1 MTRGTETW
9 ITELTP
15 LSFLARSAGVYPD
28 KTAIVHGAHAL
39 DLRRV
44 RPRRPAAGAGP
55 ARVGGRAWGPRRLP
69 AAERPG
75 DAARALRRPARGCG
89 ARRGEHA
96 ALRRGGPLH
105 PRPLRGDRPRR
116 RLRPAVRG
124 RPDPREPGDGP
135 RDRRARRRGGAGR
148 GRVGRGCDVRDLLA
162 RGDEGEDLPWSVDD
176 ERGTISINYTSGTTG
191 KPKGVQYHHRGAYL
205 NSLGEIIQSYHDPST
220 VYLWTLPMFHCNG
233 WCTPWGI
240 TAIGGTHVCLREVRG
255 DAIWAQ
261 IGEHRVTHLNGAPTV
276 VTTIMNA
283 RRGPHPRLRP
293 RGHDGGCAAQPDDDP
308 RDGAD
313 GLPHRPRLRPHRD
326 LRPVHGVPVAG
337 RVGGLSDTERAKLQ
351 ARQGV
356 GMIQTDAVRVV
367 EVLEGERRTGD
378 GAADDDPD
386 SVELVDVPAD
396 GTTMGEIV
404 MHGNNVMSGYYRDPE
419 ATTKAF
425 AGGWYH
431 SGDLGVMHPDGY
443 VELRDRAKDVI
454 ISGGENIS
462 TVEVEQAVLSHEAVL
477 EAAVVGVP
485 DERWGERPKAF
496 VVLRQG
502 TIGRARGDHRARQDG
517 HRALQG
523 AARGRGRRRAP
534 QDLHRQDPEVRAA
547 RQGVGRAGAADPRA
561 ERVWRHGHE
570 SVTTDPVE
578 PMGPLMS
585 LPTDP
590 FAAPSSGPIV
600 LARAARRPAAARA
613 AHADVG
619 CSRPRRARSPSAPP
633 SSGSTLGTVDAPD
646 RSRRPRRRA
655 GRRRRG
661 HGGPARRRGADRAG
675 DPDPAGGDAR
685 GPPRRP
691 TPPRP
696 RSRPT
701 TRATADRADR
711 AAALARAARLRERA
725 WERAVERA
733 LVTRAGAVRAHGHG
747 HGHHR

>member
-1 MTRGTETW
+1 M
-9 ITELTP
+9 
-15 LSFLARSAGVYPD
+15 
-28 KTAIVHGAHAL
+28 
-39 DLRRV
+39 
-44 RPRRPAAGAGP
+44 
-55 ARVGGRAWGPRRLP
+55 
-69 AAERPG
+69 
-75 DAARALRRPARGCG
+75 
-89 ARRGEHA
+89 
-96 ALRRGGPLH
+96 
-105 PRPLRGDRPRR
+105 
-116 RLRPAVRG
+116 
-124 RPDPREPGDGP
+124 
-135 RDRRARRRGGAGR
+135 
-148 GRVGRGCDVRDLLA
+148 
-162 RGDEGEDLPWSVDD
+162 
-176 ERGTISINYTSGTTG
+176 
-191 KPKGVQYHHRGAYL
+191 QYHHRGAYL
-205 NSLGEIIQSYHDPST
+205 NSLGEIIQSYHDPAT

-261 IGEHRVTHLNGAPTV
+261 IDEHRVTHLNGAPTV

-283 RRGPHPRLRP
+283 PEARTLDYALVVTTAGAPPSPTTILEMERMGFRIVHVYGLTETYGPYTVCQWQ
-293 RGHDGGCAAQPDDDP
+293 DAWA
-308 RDGAD
+308 
-313 GLPHRPRLRPHRD
+313 
-326 LRPVHGVPVAG
+326 
-337 RVGGLSDTERAKLQ
+337 GLSDTERAKLQ

-367 EVLEGERRTGD
+367 EVLDEASGATGD

-502 TIGRARGDHRARQDG
+502 KAGRARARSSSTSRRPSRAT
-517 HRALQG
+517 
-523 AARGRGRRRAP
+523 RRRARSRSSP
-534 QDLHRQDPEVRAA
+534 SSPRPPPARSRSSSCAPRSGAGRSGRSGADRA
-547 RQGVGRAGAADPRA
+547 
-561 ERVWRHGHE
+561 WRHGHG
-570 SVTTDPVE
+570 SVTMDAVE
-578 PMGPLMS
+578 PMGPVMS

-600 LARAARRPAAARA
+600 LARADDAPPPAGPRTRRRALAAATGTVALGA
-613 AHADVG
+613 AVVG
-619 CSRPRRARSPSAPP
+619 V
-633 SSGSTLGTVDAPD
+633 TLGTVDAPD
-646 RSRRPRRRA
+646 LSSAASTVAPAA
-655 GRRRRG
+655 GAAAAVAP
-661 HGGPARRRGADRAG
+661 PAVGA
-675 DPDPAGGDAR
+675 PIVPAT
-685 GPPRRP
+685 P
-691 TPPRP
+691 TPPAVTTRATP
-696 RSRPT
+696 AADTTSTRSRPT
-701 TRATADRADR
+701 RPRATTDR
-711 AAALARAARLRERA
+711 AAALARTARLRERA

-733 LVTRAGAVRAHGHG
+733 LVARAGAARAHGHG
-747 HGHHR
+747 HGHHH